1 LAFGIAAT
9 FSVGFNS
16 RRWTVGAC
24 VGSGDMRT
32 GSVLKSTASLGD
44 SINDS
49 GLSTSTGRRP
59 LRRLLVLPDMSCAA
73 GVVGVFGCAGAYKG
87 KDSLEATGGF
97 GIDREVG
104 NGGGSEGLVDRFVAE
119 IGLDGVDDGVVV
131 CRRRFAVEEGTGEL
145 LPFRKS
151 RIG

>member
-1 LAFGIAAT
+1 
-9 FSVGFNS
+9 
-16 RRWTVGAC
+16 
-24 VGSGDMRT
+24 MRT

-44 SINDS
+44 SISDS

-73 GVVGVFGCAGAYKG
+73 GVVGDFGCAGAYKG

-119 IGLDGVDDGVVV
+119 IGLDGVDDGVDGVVV

-151 RIG
+151 RMG